1 MQDLNKK
8 IQANKQFHPQ
18 DLPNQEDSDYKVL
31 KRAHKLAVEI
41 KKNDLGD
48 IDPLD
53 VSTHSAK
60 MERMG
65 KGLQRELSPALS

>member
-8 IQANKQFHPQ
+8 IQAKKQFHPQ

-41 KKNDLGD
+41 KKND
-48 IDPLD
+48 
-53 VSTHSAK
+53 
-60 MERMG
+60 
-65 KGLQRELSPALS
+65 